1 MNRSSRAIA
10 LVAGVVL
17 GLVGIAVSA
26 TSLRWQAIDAAA
38 EVDNAQAMANL
49 DVLQRVEKAVGSAQA
64 GFWTYVS
71 SADATVRHQAETQ
84 IRDAAESWRRALRDY
99 RPSRG
104 DGEDARLLEADW
116 LALEQGDRQMREILA
131 GAGDGGHATA
141 LAQIEVL
148 REWAATPQ
156 DAVRNHIAFNGNRGT
171 RAAVS
176 AERALRWSHL
186 VLDLS
191 ALVLLVALGGI
202 GALGVRRVSVRPP
215 NSGVREF

>member
-156 DAVRNHIAFNGNRGT
+156 DAVRNHIA
-171 RAAVS
+171 
-176 AERALRWSHL
+176 
-186 VLDLS
+186 
-191 ALVLLVALGGI
+191 
-202 GALGVRRVSVRPP
+202 
-215 NSGVREF
+215 